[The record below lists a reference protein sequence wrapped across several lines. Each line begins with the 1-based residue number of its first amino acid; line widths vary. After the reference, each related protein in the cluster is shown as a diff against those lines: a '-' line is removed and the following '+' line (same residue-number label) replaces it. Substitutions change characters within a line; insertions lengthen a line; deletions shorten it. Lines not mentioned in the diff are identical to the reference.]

1 MIEDLRDKVFSQ
13 ASDAGV
19 AKRTSAEL
27 SHIVRKTDEVLSV
40 QSIAA
45 GEGSEIRDNTQIT
58 NLHLADRDF
67 YFFMVLKDL
76 DGSQI
81 IEDADIEA
89 GKVYSVSLS
98 VSLNPA
104 EKTKLMQKPIKI
116 KKQLD
121 LSFMGNDFEILDNR
135 IISFQVADYQ
145 TWREEFQI
153 KVRQGSKGIGSL
165 RLDFKEGQ
173 ADFMPYASRLEV
185 NVCSLVDSI
194 TPPKTVNLT
203 ANISCASNAA
213 ILYVIPNGEA
223 EWLIQG
229 VSPHESLNCSISAP
243 SMPLDLWDFARN
255 CIDDILNW
263 LRGVKSYFNDRFNLA
278 IVDRTSQQIS
288 WESIQLD
295 SNEFLAENAK
305 VVRWVEQK
313 SWGKPILLDLELSR
327 TYQGRLVPYE
337 HPFGANCNDLH
348 DRLNDWREALRKHDR
363 QPVAIALLHCE
374 QELTK
379 HLNQVR
385 FDDLEKCLQDRP
397 LFLFVNS
404 PRSAQLLWQDKRPFG
419 IAAKALSQIA
429 SGYLGTMGE
438 VEAKLAKAVNK
449 KFIECASSDNGISP
463 ALFLQGL
470 RANYKRYFTGN
481 DLQKRQAEQ
490 IFSYVYYGNPDDV
503 VKITGGGQS

>member
-173 ADFMPYASRLEV
+173 ADFMPYA
-185 NVCSLVDSI
+185 
-194 TPPKTVNLT
+194 
-203 ANISCASNAA
+203 
-213 ILYVIPNGEA
+213 
-223 EWLIQG
+223 
-229 VSPHESLNCSISAP
+229 
-243 SMPLDLWDFARN
+243 
-255 CIDDILNW
+255 
-263 LRGVKSYFNDRFNLA
+263 
-278 IVDRTSQQIS
+278 
-288 WESIQLD
+288 
-295 SNEFLAENAK
+295 
-305 VVRWVEQK
+305 
-313 SWGKPILLDLELSR
+313 
-327 TYQGRLVPYE
+327 
-337 HPFGANCNDLH
+337 
-348 DRLNDWREALRKHDR
+348 
-363 QPVAIALLHCE
+363 
-374 QELTK
+374 
-379 HLNQVR
+379 
-385 FDDLEKCLQDRP
+385 
-397 LFLFVNS
+397 
-404 PRSAQLLWQDKRPFG
+404 
-419 IAAKALSQIA
+419 
-429 SGYLGTMGE
+429 
-438 VEAKLAKAVNK
+438 
-449 KFIECASSDNGISP
+449 
-463 ALFLQGL
+463 
-470 RANYKRYFTGN
+470 
-481 DLQKRQAEQ
+481 
-490 IFSYVYYGNPDDV
+490 
-503 VKITGGGQS
+503 